1 MNDQAVDTSEK
12 PAKRVHK
19 PAEQRQQEIIAAA
32 VRAFADRGY
41 QVTDMQSIAEL
52 AGVGK
57 GTLYRHFPNK
67 EELFKSALTHQL
79 DILRERMMQAR
90 DGYSNPLCRLYAMM
104 HAYLDYFDT
113 HPDTVELFIQERAE
127 FGRDITP
134 LYFQRM
140 HDNKSDWLFVFE
152 DIKNAYPVREFLST
166 EEMSSLCGELLH
178 GAVYLSMASVPK
190 RTSLARLEHVF
201 SFYLHGIMHVQNPL
215 NFVEQFEGC
224 SKHSISQQT
233 KELENN

>member
-1 MNDQAVDTSEK
+1 MTSNAMESIEK
-12 PAKRVHK
+12 PPKRVHK

-41 QVTDMQSIAEL
+41 QVTDMQTIAEL

-67 EELFKSALTHQL
+67 EELFKLVLAHQL
-79 DILRERMMQAR
+79 DILRDRMLQAR
-90 DGYSNPLCRLYAMM
+90 DSTTNPLCRLYAMM
-104 HAYLDYFDT
+104 HAYLEYFDT

-127 FGRDITP
+127 FGREVTP
-134 LYFQRM
+134 QYFQRM
-140 HDNKSDWLFVFE
+140 HHSKDDWLFVFQ
-152 DIKNAYPVREFLST
+152 DIKNTYPVREFLSA
-166 EEMSSLCGELLH
+166 EEMSSLSGELLH

-190 RTSLARLEHVF
+190 RASLTRLDQVF

-215 NFVEQFEGC
+215 SFVEQLREC
-224 SKHSISQQT
+224 SKNSISQQT
-233 KELENN
+233 KELENY

>member
-1 MNDQAVDTSEK
+1 MTDQPTDMNGK

-41 QVTDMQSIAEL
+41 QVTDMQTIADF

-67 EELFKSALTHQL
+67 EELFKSALAHQL
-79 DILRERMMQAR
+79 DILRARMLHAR
-90 DGYSNPLCRLYAMM
+90 DSYSNPLCRLYAMM
-104 HAYLDYFDT
+104 HAYLDYFDN

-127 FGRDITP
+127 FGRDVTP

-140 HDNKSDWLFVFE
+140 HHSKPDWLFVFQ
-152 DIKNAYPVREFLST
+152 DIKNAYPVREFLSA

-190 RTSLARLEHVF
+190 RTSLARLDQVF
-201 SFYLHGIMHVQNPL
+201 SFYLHGIMHVETPL
-215 NFVEQFEGC
+215 SFVEQFTRC
-224 SKHSISQQT
+224 ATHSISQQT